1 MTIAFAL
8 GSYLL
13 GAVPSG
19 YLLYR
24 LRARGDIR
32 SQGSGNTGATNVL
45 RLQGWKAALPVALF
59 DVLKGALPPFLALRL
74 FQDEKL
80 ALASAFLAVLG
91 HCYPA
96 YIGFRGGKGV
106 ATTIGALLVL
116 GWWQP
121 LAAALAVFLATLAA
135 TRFVSLGSVL
145 AALSLPASAAI
156 FGRGRA
162 FLAWGLAVAVLIAV
176 RHRKNIGLLL
186 RGRERKLGRREEAR
200 PA

>member
-1 MTIAFAL
+1 MKIAFAL

-24 LRARGDIR
+24 FGTRRDIR
-32 SQGSGNTGATNVL
+32 GFGSGNTGATNVL
-45 RLQGWKAALPVALF
+45 RLRGWKAALPVAAF
-59 DVLKGALPPFLALRL
+59 DVLKGALPPLMAVRL
-74 FQDEKL
+74 FQDDRL
-80 ALASAFLAVLG
+80 ALIAAFLAVLG
-91 HCYPA
+91 HCYPV

-121 LAAALAVFLATLAA
+121 LAVSVAVFAGTLAL
-135 TRFVSLGSVL
+135 TRYVSLGSLL
-145 AALSLPASAAI
+145 AALSLPASALI
-156 FGRGRA
+156 FDRGRPFA
-162 FLAWGLAVAVLIAV
+162 VWGLAVFVLIV
-176 RHRKNIGLLL
+176 IRHGANVGRLLA
-186 RGRERKLGRREEAR
+186 GRERRLGRREEAG